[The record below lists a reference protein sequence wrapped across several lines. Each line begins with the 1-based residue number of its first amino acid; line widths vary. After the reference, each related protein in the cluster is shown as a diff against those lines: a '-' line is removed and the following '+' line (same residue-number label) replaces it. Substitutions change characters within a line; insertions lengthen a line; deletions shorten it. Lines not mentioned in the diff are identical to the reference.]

1 MKKQEPSK
9 LEQAALMGAE
19 LMKEQEENPYREVRS
34 EIQKLIDGGE
44 VKERDLRREEDLARV
59 HKAVAGLSDAGRAIA
74 NFIGTTQGVPNA
86 YADSGLSEKA
96 RERVARA
103 RAEREKNSA
112 ALLNYQYQMGKLDE
126 NERSWKYKLRQD
138 KIRNRNNDRRL
149 EYLENESQR
158 KINKQQADIDY
169 KNKLLE
175 YNNRRLA
182 LQEDKEKNRIS
193 VAQYNAE
200 TNRIKAN
207 TAKLKAEHNEQ
218 GFTTTTTKGY
228 DNMGR
233 LQTVTVVKTP
243 NGEEYQFDAD
253 GNVLNNTASANNSTG
268 GGKKDLPNTTKK
280 SLPQG

>member
-1 MKKQEPSK
+1 
-9 LEQAALMGAE
+9 MGAE